1 MDMASPYQ
9 TEAASL
15 MRNAAGNIQG
25 GVGAAQQGMA
35 DAVNY
40 GQGITGTAIGGLDQA
55 AAGARAAALRGQT
68 ASNAAGALIP
78 GVMNTAQLGNNA
90 ALAQAQGAINAAGQT
105 GVGTTLSESL
115 AASSNAARNA
125 ALTGQTG
132 LDAAAQ
138 GALSGRTIAGA
149 AGAGTSG
156 AINAARNAAS
166 LGSGALA
173 QAGLSGAGIA
183 ADAGLGARNLTNEAA
198 RSLQAA
204 GALGLQSAQQGI
216 AGLANTTGAYNPA
229 SANSYMNQYE
239 DTAVQQALADIRR
252 AGDIQQQ
259 SAAAQAVGAGAFGG
273 SRQAIAESEL
283 GRNVLDRQ
291 AQAASGLRRAGFDTA
306 LKASQTGAQLMGGL
320 GQALGNLA
328 GTTADI
334 GRVGSEL
341 GRADLGMLTELGG
354 MGRNY
359 QSQLLEAQRQNKL
372 QTAQE
377 PYTRMQLGQQLLK
390 GIPSGDLSS
399 TFTSTTTPSTNPF
412 LAGIGAYTALQ
423 GIKPSGSA

>member
-1 MDMASPYQ
+1 MATQTVEQIQRLAPYLEGLEKRLLQ
-9 TEAASL
+9 T
-15 MRNAAGNIQG
+15 GF
-25 GVGAAQQGMA
+25 GVFDGEEQTKKGLLDTPLDLPSYQVA
-35 DAVNY
+35 
-40 GQGITGTAIGGLDQA
+40 GLDPLQQE
-55 AAGARAAALRGQT
+55 ALDKASGMFGSYAPTLTSALGQT
-68 ASNAAGALIP
+68 AG
-78 GVMNTAQLGNNA
+78 G
-90 ALAQAQGAINAAGQT
+90 
-105 GVGTTLSESL
+105 
-115 AASSNAARNA
+115 
-125 ALTGQTG
+125 
-132 LDAAAQ
+132 Q
-138 GALSGRTIAGA
+138 GALY
-149 AGAGTSG
+149 
-156 AINAARNAAS
+156 
-166 LGSGALA
+166 
-173 QAGLSGAGIA
+173 
-183 ADAGLGARNLTNEAA
+183 AGLGALADPSQSMAQYYNPYEQQVVDQTMADIA
-198 RSLQAA
+198 RA
-204 GALGLQSAQQGI
+204 GEIQRQGI
-216 AGLANTTGAYNPA
+216 GA
-229 SANSYMNQYE
+229 
-239 DTAVQQALADIRR
+239 R
-252 AGDIQQQ
+252 
-259 SAAAQAVGAGAFGG
+259 AVGSGAFGG

-399 TFTSTTTPSTNPF
+399 TFRSSTTPSTNPF